1 MDRSYDDEGRRGVNG
16 SERHRR
22 GGTAAQSDIDVKARR
37 VKSGVDLKER
47 SRQLDG

>member
-1 MDRSYDDEGRRGVNG
+1 MDRSYDNEGRRGVNG

-22 GGTAAQSDIDVKARR
+22 GGTAAQSDVKAWR
-37 VKSGVDLKER
+37 VRSGVDLKER